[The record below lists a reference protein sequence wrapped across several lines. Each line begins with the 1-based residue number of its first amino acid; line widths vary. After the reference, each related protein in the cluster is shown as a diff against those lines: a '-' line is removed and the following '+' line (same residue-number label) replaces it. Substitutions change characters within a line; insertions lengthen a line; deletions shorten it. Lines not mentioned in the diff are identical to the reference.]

1 MASGGVEGA
10 RSSPRGFS
18 LVEVLIV
25 VFILGV
31 LAAIGTIS
39 VVPTLKKGRLEQA
52 GESVRSI
59 VGGARA
65 QAAMNQ
71 CFVFIMVGP
80 SQDATLPKR
89 LDVVVDQNRNMVPDD
104 AVVLTTNNF
113 FTAGAGSMNE
123 DIVFSSIAVDGV
135 ETDWPLYTGPRTD
148 SNGNSISTPYDNQF
162 RALAVSASGRT
173 FNPDGAMVSATQTLT
188 LSHRDMVGP
197 SPSLRPL
204 QRRVVRVTP
213 LFSVAV
219 TRE

>member
-1 MASGGVEGA
+1 MTTKGIEGA

-25 VFILGV
+25 VFLLGV

-39 VVPTLKKGRLEQA
+39 ILPALKKGRLEQA
-52 GESVRSI
+52 GESVRGV

-80 SQDATLPKR
+80 SENTNLPKR
-89 LDVVVDQNRNMVPDD
+89 LEVVVDRNRNMVPDD
-104 AVVLTTNNF
+104 ANNF

-123 DIVFSSIAVDGV
+123 DILFSTVAVDQV
-135 ETDWPLYTGPRTD
+135 ETNWPLYTGPRTD
-148 SNGNSISTPYDNQF
+148 SDGNSLATPYDNQY
-162 RALAVSASGRT
+162 RALVVNATGKT
-173 FNPDGAMVSATQTLT
+173 FNPDGAMVTATQTLT
-188 LSHRDMVGP
+188 LTHRDMVAG
-197 SPSLRPL
+197 SLRPL
-204 QRRVVRVTP
+204 QRRVIRVGP
-213 LFSVAV
+213 LFSVTV